1 MSRNAFWALAIAVV
15 STACGSSSPSAP
27 SDSPG
32 TTPQPFTL
40 TGRVVGTVTGEAI
53 AGATV
58 TFGGTSLVTD
68 ADGAFSVSRSSA
80 GVEDVVVTRDGLI
93 TRSARLAVFGRDVTI
108 DVIQDRLP
116 FDLDFFRRLAR
127 NAFQTESGL
136 EPLRPLSRAPRIHLR
151 TVDQAGREVDAAT
164 LGLVEAALRDAAPV
178 WSDGRLPI
186 QVVER
191 GPGTRQG
198 QEGWVTVLWIA
209 EAEDGVCGRA
219 TLGTSTGYIE
229 LNYLSSACTCGR
241 PARIAPR
248 TVRHELGHV
257 YGYWHTGNLDDLMA
271 GLPWS
276 RRLCDQRP
284 SAREAEHAKYMYMR
298 TAGNLDPDT
307 DPAGHVLRT
316 PRPVVIED

>member
-1 MSRNAFWALAIAVV
+1 MRRNALRAVGIAVV
-15 STACGSSSPSAP
+15 SASCGSSPSAP
-27 SDSPG
+27 SDSSG
-32 TTPQPFTL
+32 TSSQPFTM

-58 TFGGTSLVTD
+58 TVAGTSVVTD

-80 GVEDVVVTRDGLI
+80 GVEDIVVMRDGLI
-93 TRSARLAVFGRDVTI
+93 TRSARIALFGRDVTI

-116 FDLDFFRRLAR
+116 FEFDFFRRLAR
-127 NAFQTESGL
+127 NAYQTEGGL
-136 EPLRPLSRAPRIHLR
+136 EPLRPLSRAPRVHLR

-164 LGLVEAALRDAAPV
+164 LSLVEAALRDAAPI
-178 WSDGRLPI
+178 WSNGRLPI

-198 QEGWVTVLWIA
+198 QEGWVTVLWTA

-229 LNYLSSACTCGR
+229 LNYRSSACTCGR

-257 YGYWHTGNLDDLMA
+257 YGYWHTGDLDDLMA

-284 SAREAEHAKYMYMR
+284 SAREIDHAKYMYMR

-307 DPAGHVLRT
+307 DPAGHTLRAA
-316 PRPVVIED
+316 RPVVIDD